1 MDRKDALDFRVERL
15 IDEVS
20 REFADMGDELRWQL
34 TRSLIHKAVHFATER
49 SAQAGAQRAQQGPVD
64 YCALATY
71 LAEMIGHAHQLAHGN
86 NPGGHPQAHR
96 DKDLVH

>member
-1 MDRKDALDFRVERL
+1 MTRRDALEFRVDRMISDLE
-15 IDEVS
+15 

-34 TRSLIHKAVHFATER
+34 SRALIHKAVHHATER
-49 SAQAGAQRAQQGPVD
+49 GPSHDEKAID

-71 LAEMIGHAHQLAHGN
+71 LAEMIGHAHQLSHGGG
-86 NPGGHPQAHR
+86 GGHPQAHR